1 MWRRTLAAAAASAT
15 TCAAM
20 VGAGKN
26 PSGSD
31 GSSQLAR
38 VVERKEIAK
47 TRFISLQSLSYLD
60 ATGCERKWDMA
71 SRTTKKDGEPD
82 GVAILALLRSRA
94 AADVEMLLVQ
104 QFRPPVNALT
114 IELPAGLIDP
124 GESAETAAVRELK
137 EETGYEG
144 TVVLTSQESTL
155 LKQQRVRYEDFVAQG
170 DAAYAWE
177 LPEDEWDAIALNY
190 TSGTTGNPK
199 GALIPHRALIGN
211 LSGFVCSQNWF
222 GFDGRANVDSAAV
235 FWNASTRFNDGGE
248 FGFGCEIGIST
259 YKLHARGPMGL
270 PELTIYKYLVRGS
283 GQVRG

>member
-1 MWRRTLAAAAASAT
+1 MYSERAVTMPTGVRVCRVNVHTFLRQMWRRTLAAAAASAT
-15 TCAAM
+15 TCAAI

-26 PSGSD
+26 SSGSD

-144 TVVLTSQESTL
+144 TVVLTSQVLAMSPGMCDEMIRLCVVDVDLDAPPNRTPRQQLEESEFIKVHRVPIKQL
-155 LKQQRVRYEDFVAQG
+155 LTRLKAMEG
-170 DAAYAWE
+170 DGLMPIGGLFLLATGLAIGQAAG
-177 LPEDEWDAIALNY
+177 
-190 TSGTTGNPK
+190 SG
-199 GALIPHRALIGN
+199 
-211 LSGFVCSQNWF
+211 SQN
-222 GFDGRANVDSAAV
+222 
-235 FWNASTRFNDGGE
+235 
-248 FGFGCEIGIST
+248 
-259 YKLHARGPMGL
+259 LHANL
-270 PELTIYKYLVRGS
+270 
-283 GQVRG
+283 